1 MRSAAVLRPSSDVC
15 AADEELLDIG
25 LWPWVADIRDE
36 PFSLISSLSSS
47 SSVRRHS
54 PSRHSPSVVPQ
65 TSSASSTTR
74 EHHLLIRS
82 HRCGPEEYTVAHRL
96 RCFPRQPDVQGDDW
110 ANGECVLVH
119 RPWLRGTRGNS
130 LVKPTYIVA
139 PFLWRSFES
148 QPNPGLGS
156 HIPAEIPA
164 LSTLSGESILRHL
177 KFYATSPLLSPASPR
192 PVKSP

>member
-1 MRSAAVLRPSSDVC
+1 MRSAAVLRPSSVVC
-15 AADEELLDIG
+15 AADEELLDIRH
-25 LWPWVADIRDE
+25 WPWVADICDE
-36 PFSLISSLSSS
+36 RFSLISSLSSS
-47 SSVRRHS
+47 SSVRRYS
-54 PSRHSPSVVPQ
+54 PSAVLPM
-65 TSSASSTTR
+65 SSASSTTR